1 VLIVAEAGRPPSKR
15 PGKRPGFL
23 ETIRQPVRPPRA
35 IAGPGGVGPKGTGGR
50 RKPAEAS
57 SNGSSPVG
65 TPVDQP
71 DLLRRRE
78 ELSRKFAEL
87 QWDLGGLTYE
97 MAIRDQFRPDLLAR
111 RAAELQQLDAELA
124 SIDRLLHIEQG
135 GAAGACPACGAL
147 FTRGA
152 AYCWQCGAGLVSQPP
167 VTPTPSPAPPTPSS
181 AVPPAQPPAA

>member
-1 VLIVAEAGRPPSKR
+1 VLGLDRLRPYFR
-15 PGKRPGFL
+15 
-23 ETIRQPVRPPRA
+23 RQPRTASPQTPAVQAATPTP
-35 IAGPGGVGPKGTGGR
+35 IAAAVAQTAPAGASPTPAVGGG
-50 RKPAEAS
+50 ELAS
-57 SNGSSPVG
+57 
-65 TPVDQP
+65 
-71 DLLRRRE
+71 RRE
-78 ELSRKFAEL
+78 DLARRLAEL